1 MNKATATEIYN
12 TLVKYHIL
20 LGATIRQ
27 ANIQAVKD
35 TWYFYNNQHLLGV
48 K

>member
-1 MNKATATEIYN
+1 MNKATPTEIYN

-20 LGATIRQ
+20 LSATTRQ
-27 ANIQAVKD
+27 ANIQAVRD

-48 K
+48 V